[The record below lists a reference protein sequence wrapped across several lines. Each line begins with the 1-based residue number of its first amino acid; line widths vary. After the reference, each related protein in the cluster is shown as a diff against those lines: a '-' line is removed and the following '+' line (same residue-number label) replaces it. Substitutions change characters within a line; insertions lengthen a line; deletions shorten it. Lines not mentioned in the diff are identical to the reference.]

1 MSAPP
6 ALDGATAVYGILGHP
21 VRQSLSPAMHN
32 AAFGSLSINAAYLPF
47 PTPPE
52 KLEAAVSGLSAADVK
67 GFNLTTPHKTAILPM
82 LAEIRP
88 AARAIGAVNTVRND
102 GGRLSGA
109 NTDGEGFLR
118 SLAEDLSFDPA
129 GKEALLLGAGGAAR
143 AIAFALLGA
152 GVSRLVIAN
161 RTPARAESLAADC
174 RGQHSGPAIE
184 AASINDLAG
193 GAPHLLVN
201 ATTVGMGDGNGPGAL
216 EALCVREAGAGIVY
230 HPLETPLLTQ
240 ARALGLTHTNG
251 IGMLLY
257 QGAAAF
263 TFWTGREAPVKVMRA
278 ALLEAAGSKAAGEVG
293 MGTEK

>member
-6 ALDGATAVYGILGHP
+6 ALDGATAVYGLLGHP

-52 KLEAAVSGLSAADVK
+52 KLEAVVSGLCAADVK
-67 GFNLTTPHKTAILPM
+67 GFNLTVPHKTAILPM
-82 LAEIRP
+82 LSEILP
-88 AARAIGAVNTVRND
+88 TARTIGAVNTVRND
-102 GGRLSGA
+102 GGRLSGT

-161 RTPARAESLAADC
+161 RTVARGESLAADC
-174 RGQHSGPAIE
+174 KERYPAPAIE
-184 AASINDLAG
+184 AASIHDLAAN
-193 GAPHLLVN
+193 APNLLVN
-201 ATTVGMGDGNGPGAL
+201 ATIVGMGDGNSPVDL
-216 EALCVREAGAGIVY
+216 EALRVREAVCDIVY

-240 ARALGLTHTNG
+240 AGALGLACANG

-278 ALLEAAGSKAAGEVG
+278 ALLKAAGSKTAGAE
-293 MGTEK
+293 EKKAEK